1 MKKIYNVLLV
11 AFLAIGNIAYS
22 AANKKGETLN
32 QQSVQVYSA
41 PNPTGAI
48 TTKTIDE
55 AFEKSGLTMGGD
67 NNMNSPFEKRFG
79 KVYYKTYNLAMFSNT
94 DLTIKLIK
102 KYPKFGSLTPLTMSI
117 WSDDTKN
124 TMNIA
129 TLTLVGMSKAVGIP
143 VNDPDLVAYAAMVKT
158 ALKAAL
164 PNGEFQKTNFP
175 VVDVNKASSF
185 KQEFTVDMTAT
196 DPAEIQEIKGNIEAA
211 FEGEMEPLGFLLPN
225 YMNLQQDVFEGA
237 GFKDYDIYVT
247 YSICKFD
254 VIYPVSKNYPA
265 AGAWAP
271 CSMYIYHKK
280 GEDKI
285 HIGYLGVDS
294 WITSLGMTDK
304 DGKEGIDKLLE
315 AQGMI
320 TKILKDLN

>member
-1 MKKIYNVLLV
+1 MKNILKAMLI
-11 AFLAIGNIAYS
+11 AFLAIGTMAS
-22 AANKKGETLN
+22 AAVKTKAVELNKG
-32 QQSVQVYSA
+32 QSVQVFSA
-41 PNPTGAI
+41 PNADGAI

-79 KVYYKTYNLAMFSNT
+79 HVHYKTYNLAMFSNT
-94 DLTIKLIK
+94 DLTVKLIK

-117 WSDDTKN
+117 WSDDTKK
-124 TMNIA
+124 TMNIS
-129 TLTLVGMSKAVGIP
+129 TLTLTGMSKAVGIP
-143 VNDPDLVAYAAMVKT
+143 ENDPDLMAYAAMVKT
-158 ALKAAL
+158 GLKAAM
-164 PNGEFQKTNFP
+164 PKGEFQKTNFP
-175 VVDVNKASSF
+175 IVDKKSSF
-185 KQEFTVDMTAT
+185 KQEFTVDISET
-196 DPAEIQEIKGNIEAA
+196 DPAKIQEIKGNIEAG

-225 YMNLQQDVFEGA
+225 YMNLQTDVFDGL
-237 GFKDYDIYVT
+237 GFKEYDIYVT

-254 VIYPVSKNYPA
+254 VIYPVSKDYPA

-304 DGKEGIDKLLE
+304 EATGKLYE

-320 TKILKDLN
+320 TKILEGLN

>member
-1 MKKIYNVLLV
+1 MKNIFKAMLI
-11 AFLAIGNIAYS
+11 AILAIGTMLN
-22 AANKKGETLN
+22 AAGKTKAVEVNKG
-32 QQSVQVYSA
+32 QSVQVYSA
-41 PNPTGAI
+41 PNADGAI

-55 AFEKSGLTMGGD
+55 GFEKSGLTMGGD

-79 KVYYKTYNLAMFSNT
+79 KVHYKTYNLAMFYNT
-94 DLTIKLIK
+94 DLTVKLIK

-117 WSDDTKN
+117 WSDDEKK
-124 TMNIA
+124 TMNVS
-129 TLTLVGMSKAVGIP
+129 TLTLTGMSKAVGIP
-143 VNDPDLVAYAAMVKT
+143 ENDPDLIAYAALVKT
-158 ALKAAL
+158 ALKTAM
-164 PNGEFQKTNFP
+164 PKGEFQKNNFP
-175 VVDVNKASSF
+175 IVDKKASY
-185 KQEFTVDMTAT
+185 KQEFTVDVAGKT
-196 DPAEIQEIKGNIEAA
+196 DAQIQEMKGNLEAG

-225 YMNLQQDVFEGA
+225 YMNLQADVFDGI
-237 GFKDYDIYVT
+237 GFKEYDIYVT

-254 VIYPVSKNYPA
+254 VIYPVSKYYPA

-271 CSMYIYHKK
+271 CSMYIYHRK

-304 DGKEGIDKLLE
+304 EGNGKLYE

-320 TKILKDLN
+320 TKILEGL

>member
-1 MKKIYNVLLV
+1 MKNIYKVLVV
-11 AFLAIGNIAYS
+11 AFLALVTTGCAGISPKADAQNEG
-22 AANKKGETLN
+22 
-32 QQSVQVYSA
+32 QSVQVYSA
-41 PNPTGAI
+41 PNVDGAI
-48 TTKTIDE
+48 TPKTIDA

-79 KVYYKTYNLAMFSNT
+79 HVHYKTYNLAMFTNT
-94 DLTIKLIK
+94 DLTVKLIK

-124 TMNIA
+124 TMNIS
-129 TLTLVGMSKAVGIP
+129 TLTLTGMAKAVGIP
-143 VNDPDLVAYAAMVKT
+143 ENDPDLVAYAAMVKT

-175 VVDVNKASSF
+175 VVKETASF
-185 KQEFTVDMTAT
+185 AQEFVIDVSAT
-196 DPAEIQEIKGNIEAA
+196 DDAAIQELKSNIEAG

-225 YMNLQQDVFEGA
+225 YMNLQTDVFDGA

-254 VIYPVSKNYPA
+254 VIYPVSKFTPE

-294 WITSLGMTDK
+294 WITSLGITDK
-304 DGKEGIDKLLE
+304 EATGKLYE

-320 TKILKDLN
+320 NKILEGMN

>member
-1 MKKIYNVLLV
+1 MKTIYNILLV
-11 AFLAIGNIAYS
+11 AFLGYV
-22 AANKKGETLN
+22 TLSYAGIN
-32 QQSVQVYSA
+32 PKVDELNNEQSVQVYSA
-41 PNPTGAI
+41 PNPNGAI
-48 TTKTIDE
+48 TTQTIDE
-55 AFEKSGLTMGGD
+55 AFEQNGLSMGGD

-79 KVYYKTYNLAMFSNT
+79 KVHYKTYNLAMFSNT
-94 DLTIKLIK
+94 DLTVKLIK

-117 WSDDTKN
+117 WSDDTKK
-124 TMNIA
+124 TMNIS

-143 VNDPDLVAYAAMVKT
+143 VNDPDLVAYATMVKT

-164 PNGEFQKTNFP
+164 PNGGFQKTNFP

-185 KQEFTVDMTAT
+185 KQEFTVDMTET
-196 DPAEIQEIKGNIEAA
+196 DPDAIQEIRGNIEAA

-225 YMNLQQDVFEGA
+225 YMNLQQDVFEGL
-237 GFKDYDIYVT
+237 GFKEYDIYLT

-254 VIYPVSKNYPA
+254 VIYPVSKDSPA

-294 WITSLGMTDK
+294 WISSLGMTN
-304 DGKEGIDKLLE
+304 KEGIDKLYE

>member
-1 MKKIYNVLLV
+1 MLIAL
-11 AFLAIGNIAYS
+11 FAIGTMAN
-22 AANKKGETLN
+22 AAAKTKVVELNKG
-32 QQSVQVYSA
+32 QSVQIYSA
-41 PNPTGAI
+41 PNTDGAI

-55 AFEKSGLTMGGD
+55 AFEKSGLTVGGD

-79 KVYYKTYNLAMFSNT
+79 KVHYKTYNLAMFSNT
-94 DLTIKLIK
+94 DLTVKLIK

-117 WSDDTKN
+117 WSDDTKK
-124 TMNIA
+124 TMNVA
-129 TLTLVGMSKAVGIP
+129 TLTLTGMSKAVNIP
-143 VNDPDLVAYAAMVKT
+143 ESDPDLIAYAAMVKT

-164 PNGEFQKTNFP
+164 PKGDFQKTNFP
-175 VVDVNKASSF
+175 IVDKKASY
-185 KQEFTVDMTAT
+185 KQEFTIDMTET
-196 DPAEIQEIKGNIEAA
+196 DPDKIQEIKGNIEAA

-225 YMNLQQDVFEGA
+225 YMNLQADVFA
-237 GFKDYDIYVT
+237 PLGFNEYDIYVT

-254 VIYPVSKNYPA
+254 VIYPVSKDSPA

-271 CSMYIYHKK
+271 CSMYIYHRK

-294 WITSLGMTDK
+294 WITSLGMK
-304 DGKEGIDKLLE
+304 DKEGMDKLYE

-320 TKILKDLN
+320 TKILEGLN

>member
-1 MKKIYNVLLV
+1 MKNVYKAVLI
-11 AFLAIGNIAYS
+11 AFLAVGTMAYS
-22 AANKKGETLN
+22 AVKTKAVELNKG
-32 QQSVQVYSA
+32 QSVQVFSA
-41 PNPTGAI
+41 PNADGAI

-55 AFEKSGLTMGGD
+55 AFEKSGLAMGGD

-79 KVYYKTYNLAMFSNT
+79 HVHYKTYNLAMFSNT
-94 DLTIKLIK
+94 DLVIKLIK

-117 WSDDTKN
+117 WSDDTKK
-124 TMNIA
+124 TMNIS
-129 TLTLVGMSKAVGIP
+129 TLTLTGMSKAVGIP
-143 VNDPDLVAYAAMVKT
+143 ETDADLIAYAAMVKK
-158 ALKAAL
+158 ALKAAM
-164 PNGEFQKTNFP
+164 PKGEFQKTNFP
-175 VVDVNKASSF
+175 VVDKKSSF
-185 KQEFTVDMTAT
+185 AQEFTVDVSAT
-196 DPAEIQEIKGNIEAA
+196 DDKAIQDIKGNLEAG

-225 YMNLQQDVFEGA
+225 YMNLQADVFEGA

-254 VIYPVSKNYPA
+254 VIYPVSKLTPE

-294 WITSLGMTDK
+294 WITSLGMKDK
-304 DGKEGIDKLLE
+304 EAIAKLYE

-320 TKILKDLN
+320 TKILQGLN

>member
-1 MKKIYNVLLV
+1 MKNVYKILVV
-11 AFLAIGNIAYS
+11 AFLGLVTIGCSGINP
-22 AANKKGETLN
+22 KVGEQSN
-32 QQSVQVYSA
+32 EQSVQVYSA
-41 PNPTGAI
+41 PNPNGAI
-48 TTKTIDE
+48 TPKTIDE
-55 AFEKSGLTMGGD
+55 AFEKSGLTVGGD

-79 KVYYKTYNLAMFSNT
+79 KVHYKTYNLGMFSNT

-143 VNDPDLVAYAAMVKT
+143 VNDPDLMAYADMVKL

-175 VVDVNKASSF
+175 VIDKAASY

-237 GFKDYDIYVT
+237 GFTDYDIYVT

>member
-1 MKKIYNVLLV
+1 MKNIFKTMLIAL
-11 AFLAIGNIAYS
+11 FAIGTMAN
-22 AANKKGETLN
+22 AAAKTKVVELNKG
-32 QQSVQVYSA
+32 QSVQIYSA
-41 PNPTGAI
+41 PNTDGAI

-55 AFEKSGLTMGGD
+55 AFEKSGLTVGGD

-79 KVYYKTYNLAMFSNT
+79 KVHYKTYNLAMFSNT
-94 DLTIKLIK
+94 DLTVKLIK

-117 WSDDTKN
+117 WSDDTKK
-124 TMNIA
+124 TMNVA
-129 TLTLVGMSKAVGIP
+129 TLTLTGMSKAVNIP
-143 VNDPDLVAYAAMVKT
+143 ESDPDLIAYAAMVKT

-164 PNGEFQKTNFP
+164 PKGDFQKTNFP
-175 VVDVNKASSF
+175 IVDKKASY
-185 KQEFTVDMTAT
+185 KQEFTIDMTET
-196 DPAEIQEIKGNIEAA
+196 DPDKIQEIKGNIEAA

-225 YMNLQQDVFEGA
+225 YMNLQADVFA
-237 GFKDYDIYVT
+237 PLGFNEYDIYVT

-254 VIYPVSKNYPA
+254 VIYPVSKDSPA

-271 CSMYIYHKK
+271 CSMYIYHRK

-294 WITSLGMTDK
+294 WITSLGMK
-304 DGKEGIDKLLE
+304 DKEGMDKLYE

-320 TKILKDLN
+320 TKILEGLN

>member
-1 MKKIYNVLLV
+1 MKNIFKAMFI
-11 AFLAIGNIAYS
+11 AMLAIGTIANA
-22 AANKKGETLN
+22 AANKKVAVELN
-32 QQSVQVYSA
+32 KGQSVQVYSA
-41 PNPTGAI
+41 PNTDGAI

-55 AFEKSGLTMGGD
+55 GFEKSGMTMGGD

-79 KVYYKTYNLAMFSNT
+79 KVHYKTYNLAMFYNT
-94 DLTIKLIK
+94 DLTVKLIK

-117 WSDDTKN
+117 WSDDVKK
-124 TMNIA
+124 TMNVS
-129 TLTLVGMSKAVGIP
+129 TLTLTGMSKAVGIP
-143 VNDPDLVAYAAMVKT
+143 ENDPDLVAYAALVKT
-158 ALKAAL
+158 ALKTAM
-164 PNGEFQKTNFP
+164 PKGEFQKNNFP
-175 VVDVNKASSF
+175 IVDKKASY
-185 KQEFTVDMTAT
+185 KQEFTVDISET
-196 DPAEIQEIKGNIEAA
+196 DPAKIQEIKGNIEAG

-225 YMNLQQDVFEGA
+225 YMNLQQDVFDGL

-254 VIYPVSKNYPA
+254 VIYPVSKYYPA

-304 DGKEGIDKLLE
+304 EGIAKLQE

-320 TKILKDLN
+320 TKILNGLN

>member
-1 MKKIYNVLLV
+1 MAN
-11 AFLAIGNIAYS
+11 
-22 AANKKGETLN
+22 AAAKTKPVELNKG
-32 QQSVQVYSA
+32 QSVQVYSA
-41 PNPTGAI
+41 PNANGAI

-55 AFEKSGLTMGGD
+55 AFEKSGLTVGGD

-79 KVYYKTYNLAMFSNT
+79 KVHYKTYNLAMFSNT
-94 DLTIKLIK
+94 DLTVKLIK

-117 WSDDTKN
+117 WSDDTKK

-129 TLTLVGMSKAVGIP
+129 TLTLTGMSKAVGIP
-143 VNDPDLVAYAAMVKT
+143 ETDPDLIAYAAMVKT

-164 PNGEFQKTNFP
+164 PKGGFQKNNFP
-175 VVDVNKASSF
+175 VVDANKASSF
-185 KQEFTVDMTAT
+185 KQEFTVDMTET
-196 DPAEIQEIKGNIEAA
+196 DPDKIQEIKGNIEAA
-211 FEGEMEPLGFLLPN
+211 LEGEMEPLGFLLPN
-225 YMNLQQDVFEGA
+225 YMNLQADVFA
-237 GFKDYDIYVT
+237 PLGFNEYDIYVT

-254 VIYPVSKNYPA
+254 VIYPVSKDSPA

-271 CSMYIYHKK
+271 CSMYIYHRK

-294 WITSLGMTDK
+294 WITSLGMK
-304 DGKEGIDKLLE
+304 DKEGMDKLYE

-320 TKILKDLN
+320 TKILEGLN

>member
-1 MKKIYNVLLV
+1 MKNVYKAVLI
-11 AFLAIGNIAYS
+11 AFLAVGTMAYS
-22 AANKKGETLN
+22 AVKTKAVELNKG
-32 QQSVQVYSA
+32 QSVQVFSA
-41 PNPTGAI
+41 PNADGAI

-55 AFEKSGLTMGGD
+55 AFEKSGLAMGGD

-79 KVYYKTYNLAMFSNT
+79 HIHYKTYNLAMFSNT
-94 DLTIKLIK
+94 DLVIKLIK

-117 WSDDTKN
+117 WSDDTKK
-124 TMNIA
+124 TMNIS
-129 TLTLVGMSKAVGIP
+129 TLTLTGMSKAVGIP
-143 VNDPDLVAYAAMVKT
+143 ETDADLIAYAAMVKK
-158 ALKAAL
+158 ALKAAM
-164 PNGEFQKTNFP
+164 PKGEFQKTNFP
-175 VVDVNKASSF
+175 VVDKKSSF
-185 KQEFTVDMTAT
+185 KQEFTVDVSAT
-196 DPAEIQEIKGNIEAA
+196 DDKAIQDIKGNLEAG

-225 YMNLQQDVFEGA
+225 YMNLQADVFEGA

-254 VIYPVSKNYPA
+254 VIYPVSKLTPE

-294 WITSLGMTDK
+294 WITSLGMKDK
-304 DGKEGIDKLLE
+304 EAIAKLYE

-320 TKILKDLN
+320 TKILQGLN

>member
-1 MKKIYNVLLV
+1 MKNIFKAMLIAL
-11 AFLAIGNIAYS
+11 FAIGTMAN
-22 AANKKGETLN
+22 AATKTKAVELNKG
-32 QQSVQVYSA
+32 QSVQIYSA
-41 PNPTGAI
+41 PNTDGAI

-55 AFEKSGLTMGGD
+55 AFEKSGLTVGGD

-79 KVYYKTYNLAMFSNT
+79 KVHYKTYNLAMFSNT
-94 DLTIKLIK
+94 DLTVKLIK

-117 WSDDTKN
+117 WSDDTKK
-124 TMNIA
+124 TMNVA
-129 TLTLVGMSKAVGIP
+129 TLTLTGMSKAVNIP
-143 VNDPDLVAYAAMVKT
+143 ENDPDLIAYAAMVKT

-164 PNGEFQKTNFP
+164 PKGDFQKTNFP
-175 VVDVNKASSF
+175 IVDKKASY
-185 KQEFTVDMTAT
+185 KQEFTIDMTET
-196 DPAEIQEIKGNIEAA
+196 DPDKIQEIKGNIEAA

-225 YMNLQQDVFEGA
+225 YMNLQADVFA
-237 GFKDYDIYVT
+237 PLGFNEYDIYVT

-254 VIYPVSKNYPA
+254 VIYPVSKDSPA

-271 CSMYIYHKK
+271 CSMYIYHRK

-294 WITSLGMTDK
+294 WITSLGMK
-304 DGKEGIDKLLE
+304 DKEGMDKLYE

-320 TKILKDLN
+320 TKILEGLN

>member
-1 MKKIYNVLLV
+1 MKNIFKAMVV
-11 AFLAIGNIAYS
+11 AFLAIGTMAYS
-22 AANKKGETLN
+22 AVNTKVEELNKG
-32 QQSVQVYSA
+32 QSVQVISA
-41 PNPTGAI
+41 PNADGAI
-48 TTKTIDE
+48 TPKTIDA
-55 AFEKSGLTMGGD
+55 AFEKNGLTMGGD
-67 NNMNSPFEKRFG
+67 NNMNSPFEKRFNH
-79 KVYYKTYNLAMFSNT
+79 VHYKTYNLAMFSNT
-94 DLTIKLIK
+94 DLIVKLIK

-117 WSDDTKN
+117 WSDDTRK
-124 TMNIA
+124 TMNISA
-129 TLTLVGMSKAVGIP
+129 LSLTGMSKAVGIP
-143 VNDPDLVAYAAMVKT
+143 ENDPDLVAYADMVKT
-158 ALKAAL
+158 ALKAAM
-164 PNGEFQKTNFP
+164 PKGEFQKTNFP
-175 VVDVNKASSF
+175 IVDKAASY
-185 KQEFTVDMTAT
+185 KQEFTVDVSAT
-196 DPAEIQEIKGNIEAA
+196 DDKAIQELKGNIEAG

-225 YMNLQQDVFEGA
+225 YMNLQADVFDAA

-254 VIYPVSKNYPA
+254 VIYPVSKLTPE

-304 DGKEGIDKLLE
+304 EAIGKLYE

-320 TKILKDLN
+320 TKILQGLN

>member
-1 MKKIYNVLLV
+1 MKTIYNILLV
-11 AFLAIGNIAYS
+11 AFLGYA
-22 AANKKGETLN
+22 TLSYAGIN
-32 QQSVQVYSA
+32 QKVDELNNEQSVQVYSA
-41 PNPTGAI
+41 ANPNGAI
-48 TTKTIDE
+48 TTQTIDE
-55 AFEKSGLTMGGD
+55 AFEQNGLTMGGD

-79 KVYYKTYNLAMFSNT
+79 KVHYKTYNLAMFSNT
-94 DLTIKLIK
+94 DLTVKLIK

-117 WSDDTKN
+117 WSDDIKN
-124 TMNIA
+124 TMNIS

-158 ALKAAL
+158 AIKAAL
-164 PNGEFQKTNFP
+164 PKGEFQKTNFP

-185 KQEFTVDMTAT
+185 KQEFTVDMTET
-196 DPAEIQEIKGNIEAA
+196 DPDAIQEIRGNIEAA

-225 YMNLQQDVFEGA
+225 YMNLQQDVFEGL
-237 GFKDYDIYVT
+237 GFKEYDIYLT

-254 VIYPVSKNYPA
+254 VIYPVSKDSPA

-294 WITSLGMTDK
+294 WISSLGMTN
-304 DGKEGIDKLLE
+304 KEGIDKLYE

>member
-1 MKKIYNVLLV
+1 MKNIFKAMLV
-11 AFLAIGNIAYS
+11 AILAIGTMGN
-22 AANKKGETLN
+22 AAGKTKSVDVNKG
-32 QQSVQVYSA
+32 QSVQVYSA
-41 PNPTGAI
+41 PNADGAI

-79 KVYYKTYNLAMFSNT
+79 KVHYKTYNLAMFSNA
-94 DLTIKLIK
+94 DLTVKLIK

-117 WSDDTKN
+117 WSDDTKH

-129 TLTLVGMSKAVGIP
+129 TLTLTGMSKAVGIP
-143 VNDPDLVAYAAMVKT
+143 ENDPDLMAYAAMVKT
-158 ALKAAL
+158 ALNAAL
-164 PNGEFQKTNFP
+164 PKGGFQKTNFP
-175 VVDVNKASSF
+175 IVDKKSSF
-185 KQEFTVDMTAT
+185 KQEFTIDISET
-196 DPAEIQEIKGNIEAA
+196 DPAKIQEIKGNIEAG

-225 YMNLQQDVFEGA
+225 YMNLQTDVFDGL
-237 GFKDYDIYVT
+237 GFNEYDIYVT

-254 VIYPVSKNYPA
+254 VIYPVSKDSPA

-271 CSMYIYHKK
+271 CSMYIYHRK

-304 DGKEGIDKLLE
+304 EGIAKLYE

-320 TKILKDLN
+320 TKILEGLN

>member
-1 MKKIYNVLLV
+1 MKSICNVLLIS
-11 AFLAIGNIAYS
+11 FLAFVTAGYAGMNPKVDKQD
-22 AANKKGETLN
+22 NK
-32 QQSVQVYSA
+32 QSVQVYSA
-41 PNPTGAI
+41 PNHHGAI
-48 TTKTIDE
+48 TTKTIDD
-55 AFEKSGLTMGGD
+55 AFEQNGLTMGGD

-79 KVYYKTYNLAMFSNT
+79 KVHYKTYNLAMFSNN
-94 DLTIKLIK
+94 DLTVKLIK

-117 WSDDTKN
+117 WSDDRKN
-124 TMNIA
+124 TMNIS
-129 TLTLVGMSKAVGIP
+129 TLTLAGMSKAVGIP
-143 VNDPDLVAYAAMVKT
+143 VNDPDLVAYAAMVKK
-158 ALKAAL
+158 AIQAAL

-175 VVDVNKASSF
+175 VVDANKASSF
-185 KQEFTVDMTAT
+185 KQEFTVDMTETNPDA
-196 DPAEIQEIKGNIEAA
+196 IQEIQGNIEAA

-225 YMNLQQDVFEGA
+225 YMNLQQDVFEGL
-237 GFKDYDIYVT
+237 GFKEYDIYLT

-254 VIYPVSKNYPA
+254 VIYPVSKDSPA

-294 WITSLGMTDK
+294 WISSLGMTN
-304 DGKEGIDKLLE
+304 KEGIDKLYE

>member
-1 MKKIYNVLLV
+1 MKKIYNVILV
-11 AFLAIGNIAYS
+11 AFFMLGTLAYS
-22 AANKKGETLN
+22 ATKPKGQIPN

-41 PNPTGAI
+41 PNPDGAI
-48 TTKTIDE
+48 TPKTIDE

-79 KVYYKTYNLAMFSNT
+79 KVHYKTYNLAMFSNP
-94 DLTIKLIK
+94 DLTVKLIK

-117 WSDDTKN
+117 WSDDTKK

-143 VNDPDLVAYAAMVKT
+143 ENDPDLVAYAAMVQTALKT
-158 ALKAAL
+158 ALPK
-164 PNGEFQKTNFP
+164 GGFQKTNFP
-175 VVDVNKASSF
+175 VVDKKSSF
-185 KQEFTVDMTAT
+185 KQEFTIDISET
-196 DPAEIQEIKGNIEAA
+196 DPAKIQEIKGNIEAG

-225 YMNLQQDVFEGA
+225 YMNLQQDLFA
-237 GFKDYDIYVT
+237 GVGFDEYDIYVT

-254 VIYPVSKNYPA
+254 VIYPVSKYSPA

-304 DGKEGIDKLLE
+304 EGIAKLYE

-320 TKILKDLN
+320 TKILEGLN

>member
-1 MKKIYNVLLV
+1 MKNIFRVILIAV
-11 AFLAIGNIAYS
+11 LAIGSMLN
-22 AANKKGETLN
+22 AAGKTKVVELN
-32 QQSVQVYSA
+32 QGQSVQVYSA
-41 PNPTGAI
+41 PNADGAI

-55 AFEKSGLTMGGD
+55 GFEKSGLTMGGD
-67 NNMNSPFEKRFG
+67 NNMNNPFEKRFG
-79 KVYYKTYNLAMFSNT
+79 KVHYKTYNLAMFSNT
-94 DLTIKLIK
+94 DLTVKLIK

-117 WSDDTKN
+117 WSDDTKK
-124 TMNIA
+124 TMNVA
-129 TLTLVGMSKAVGIP
+129 TLTLTGMSKAVGIP
-143 VNDPDLVAYAAMVKT
+143 ENDPDLMAYAAMVKT
-158 ALKAAL
+158 ALKTAM
-164 PNGEFQKTNFP
+164 PKGEFQKNNFP
-175 VVDVNKASSF
+175 IVDKKASF
-185 KQEFTVDMTAT
+185 KQEFTVDVSGKT
-196 DPAEIQEIKGNIEAA
+196 DAQMQEVKSNIEAG

-225 YMNLQQDVFEGA
+225 YMNLQADVFDGA

-254 VIYPVSKNYPA
+254 VIYPVSKFYPA

-304 DGKEGIDKLLE
+304 EGMDKLYE

-320 TKILKDLN
+320 TKILEAL

>member
-1 MKKIYNVLLV
+1 MKNVFKAMLI
-11 AFLAIGNIAYS
+11 AILAIGTMLN
-22 AANKKGETLN
+22 AAGKTKAVELNKG
-32 QQSVQVYSA
+32 QSVQVYSA
-41 PNPTGAI
+41 PNTDGAI

-55 AFEKSGLTMGGD
+55 GFEKSGLTMGGD

-79 KVYYKTYNLAMFSNT
+79 KVHYKTYNLAMFYNT
-94 DLTIKLIK
+94 DLTVKLIK

-117 WSDDTKN
+117 WVDDTKK
-124 TMNIA
+124 TMNVA
-129 TLTLVGMSKAVGIP
+129 TLTLTGMSKAVNIP
-143 VNDPDLVAYAAMVKT
+143 ESDPDLIAYAELVKKALKT
-158 ALKAAL
+158 AMPK
-164 PNGEFQKTNFP
+164 GVFQKNNFP
-175 VVDVNKASSF
+175 IVDSKASY
-185 KQEFTVDMTAT
+185 KQEFTIDMTET
-196 DPAEIQEIKGNIEAA
+196 DPAKIQEIKGNIEAG

-225 YMNLQQDVFEGA
+225 YMNLQTDVFDGI
-237 GFKDYDIYVT
+237 GFNEYDIYVT

-254 VIYPVSKNYPA
+254 VIYPVSKYYPA

-271 CSMYIYHKK
+271 CSMYIYHRK

-304 DGKEGIDKLLE
+304 EGKDKLYE

-320 TKILKDLN
+320 TKILEGL

>member
-1 MKKIYNVLLV
+1 MKSIYNTLLIT
-11 AFLAIGNIAYS
+11 FLAS
-22 AANKKGETLN
+22 VTLGCAGISQKVDDQN
-32 QQSVQVYSA
+32 NEQSVQVYSA
-41 PNPTGAI
+41 PNQDATI

-55 AFEKSGLTMGGD
+55 AFEKNGLTMGGD
-67 NNMNSPFEKRFG
+67 NNMNFPFEKRFG

-94 DLTIKLIK
+94 DLTVKLIK

-124 TMNIA
+124 TMNIS
-129 TLTLVGMSKAVGIP
+129 TLTLVGMSKAVDIP
-143 VNDPDLVAYAAMVKT
+143 VNDPDLVAYAAMVKM
-158 ALKAAL
+158 AIKAAL
-164 PNGEFQKTNFP
+164 PNGEFKKTNFP

-185 KQEFTVDMTAT
+185 KQEFTVNMTETNPDA
-196 DPAEIQEIKGNIEAA
+196 IQAIKGNIEAA

-225 YMNLQQDVFEGA
+225 YMNLQQDVFEGL
-237 GFKDYDIYVT
+237 GFKEYDIYLT

-254 VIYPVSKNYPA
+254 VIYPVSKDSPA

-271 CSMYIYHKK
+271 CSMYIYHRK

-294 WITSLGMTDK
+294 WISSLGMTDK
-304 DGKEGIDKLLE
+304 EGIEKLYE
-315 AQGMI
+315 AQTMI

>member
-1 MKKIYNVLLV
+1 MKNIYKVLAI
-11 AFLAIGNIAYS
+11 AFLLMGTMAN
-22 AANKKGETLN
+22 AAVAKKAVVQNEG
-32 QQSVQVYSA
+32 QSVQVYSA
-41 PNPTGAI
+41 PNADGAI

-55 AFEKSGLTMGGD
+55 GFEKSGLTMGGD

-79 KVYYKTYNLAMFSNT
+79 KVHYKTYNLAMFSNT
-94 DLTIKLIK
+94 DLTVKLIK

-117 WSDDTKN
+117 WSDDTKK
-124 TMNIA
+124 TMNVA
-129 TLTLVGMSKAVGIP
+129 TLTLTGMSKAVGIP
-143 VNDPDLVAYAAMVKT
+143 ENDPDLMAYAAMVKT
-158 ALKAAL
+158 ALKTAM
-164 PNGEFQKTNFP
+164 PKGEFQKTNFP
-175 VVDVNKASSF
+175 IVDKKASY
-185 KQEFTVDMTAT
+185 KQEFTVDVSAT
-196 DPAEIQEIKGNIEAA
+196 DDAAIQELKGNIEAG

-225 YMNLQQDVFEGA
+225 YMNLQADVFDGV

-254 VIYPVSKNYPA
+254 VIYPVSKYYPA

-271 CSMYIYHKK
+271 CSMYIYHRK

-304 DGKEGIDKLLE
+304 EGIAKLNE

-320 TKILKDLN
+320 TKILEGLN

>member
-1 MKKIYNVLLV
+1 MAIFFAVLT
-11 AFLAIGNIAYS
+11 IATMS
-22 AANKKGETLN
+22 NAAEMNAG
-32 QQSVQVYSA
+32 QSVQVYSA
-41 PNPTGAI
+41 PNEDGAI

-55 AFEKSGLTMGGD
+55 GFEKSGLTMGGD
-67 NNMNSPFEKRFG
+67 NNMNNPFEKRFG
-79 KVYYKTYNLAMFSNT
+79 KVHYKTYNLAMFSNT
-94 DLTIKLIK
+94 DLTVKLIK

-117 WSDDTKN
+117 WSDDTKK
-124 TMNIA
+124 TMNIS
-129 TLTLVGMSKAVGIP
+129 TLTLTGMSKAVGIP
-143 VNDPDLVAYAAMVKT
+143 ENDPDLMAYATMVKT
-158 ALKAAL
+158 ALKTAM
-164 PNGEFQKTNFP
+164 PKGEFQKNNFP
-175 VVDVNKASSF
+175 IVDKKASY
-185 KQEFTVDMTAT
+185 KQEFTVDVAGKT
-196 DPAEIQEIKGNIEAA
+196 DAEMQEVKSNLEAG

-225 YMNLQQDVFEGA
+225 YMNLQTDVFDGV

-254 VIYPVSKNYPA
+254 VIYPVSKFYPA

-304 DGKEGIDKLLE
+304 DGVGKLYE

-320 TKILKDLN
+320 TKILEAL

>member
-1 MKKIYNVLLV
+1 MKNIFKAITI
-11 AFLAIGNIAYS
+11 AFLAIGTISY
-22 AANKKGETLN
+22 AANPKGNSLN
-32 QQSVQVYSA
+32 NDQSVQVYSA
-41 PNPTGAI
+41 PNTKDAI

-79 KVYYKTYNLAMFSNT
+79 KVHYKTYNLGMFSNT
-94 DLTIKLIK
+94 DLTVKLIK

-117 WSDDTKN
+117 WSDDTKK

-129 TLTLVGMSKAVGIP
+129 TLTLTGMSKAVNIP
-143 VNDPDLVAYAAMVKT
+143 KTDPDLIAYANMITV

-175 VVDVNKASSF
+175 IVDKKASY
-185 KQEFTVDMTAT
+185 KQEFTIDVSAT
-196 DPAEIQEIKGNIEAA
+196 DDASIQALKGNIEAG

-225 YMNLQQDVFEGA
+225 YMNLQADVFDGL
-237 GFKDYDIYVT
+237 GFKEYDIYVT

-254 VIYPVSKNYPA
+254 VIYPVSKYYPA

-271 CSMYIYHKK
+271 CSMYIYHRK

-294 WITSLGMTDK
+294 WITSLGMK
-304 DGKEGIDKLLE
+304 DKEGIDKLYE

-320 TKILKDLN
+320 TKIIEGMN

>member
-1 MKKIYNVLLV
+1 MKKIFNAMLIALLAV
-11 AFLAIGNIAYS
+11 GTMGY
-22 AANKKGETLN
+22 AAAKSKGVELNKG
-32 QQSVQVYSA
+32 QSVQIYSA
-41 PNPTGAI
+41 PNADGAI
-48 TTKTIDE
+48 TPKTIDE
-55 AFEKSGLTMGGD
+55 AFEKSGLTVGGD

-79 KVYYKTYNLAMFSNT
+79 KVHYKTYNLGMFSNT
-94 DLTIKLIK
+94 DLTVKLIK

-117 WSDDTKN
+117 WSDDTKK

-129 TLTLVGMSKAVGIP
+129 TLTLTGMSKAVGIP
-143 VNDPDLVAYAAMVKT
+143 ENDPDLVAYAAMVKT

-164 PNGEFQKTNFP
+164 PKGEFQKTNFP
-175 VVDVNKASSF
+175 IVDKKASY
-185 KQEFTVDMTAT
+185 KQEFTIDITET
-196 DPAEIQEIKGNIEAA
+196 DPAKIQEIKGNIEAG
-211 FEGEMEPLGFLLPN
+211 FEAEMEPLGFLLPN
-225 YMNLQQDVFEGA
+225 YMNLQADVFA
-237 GFKDYDIYVT
+237 PLGFDEYDIYVT

-254 VIYPVSKNYPA
+254 VIYPVSKYYPA

-271 CSMYIYHKK
+271 CSMYIYHRK

-304 DGKEGIDKLLE
+304 EGMDKLYE

-320 TKILKDLN
+320 TKILQGMN

>member
-1 MKKIYNVLLV
+1 MKKIYNILV
-11 AFLAIGNIAYS
+11 IAFLGLVTIGCAGVNPQVDEQ
-22 AANKKGETLN
+22 NKG
-32 QQSVQVYSA
+32 QSVQVYSA
-41 PNPTGAI
+41 PNANGAI

-55 AFEKSGLTMGGD
+55 AFEKSGLIVGGD

-79 KVYYKTYNLAMFSNT
+79 KVHYKTYNLAMFSNT
-94 DLTIKLIK
+94 DLTVKLIK

-129 TLTLVGMSKAVGIP
+129 TLTLTGMSKAVGIP
-143 VNDPDLVAYAAMVKT
+143 ENDPDLIAYAEMVKT

-164 PNGEFQKTNFP
+164 PNGEFQKNNFP
-175 VVDVNKASSF
+175 VVDANKASSF
-185 KQEFTVDMTAT
+185 KQEFTVDMTET
-196 DPAEIQEIKGNIEAA
+196 DPDAIQEIKGNIEAA

-225 YMNLQQDVFEGA
+225 YMNLQADVFA
-237 GFKDYDIYVT
+237 PLGFDEYDIYVT

-254 VIYPVSKNYPA
+254 VIYPVSKDSPA

-271 CSMYIYHKK
+271 CSMYIYHRK

-294 WITSLGMTDK
+294 WITSLGMTE
-304 DGKEGIDKLLE
+304 KEGIDKLYE

-320 TKILKDLN
+320 TKILEDL

>member
-1 MKKIYNVLLV
+1 MKNVFKAMLISL
-11 AFLAIGNIAYS
+11 LAIGTMAN
-22 AANKKGETLN
+22 AAAKTKPVELNKG
-32 QQSVQVYSA
+32 QSVQVYSA
-41 PNPTGAI
+41 PNANGAI

-55 AFEKSGLTMGGD
+55 AFEKSGLTVGGD

-79 KVYYKTYNLAMFSNT
+79 KVHYKTYNLAMFSNT
-94 DLTIKLIK
+94 DLTVKLIK

-117 WSDDTKN
+117 WSDDTKK

-129 TLTLVGMSKAVGIP
+129 TLTLTGMSKAVGIP
-143 VNDPDLVAYAAMVKT
+143 ETDPDLIAYAAMVKT

-164 PNGEFQKTNFP
+164 PKGGFQKNNFP
-175 VVDVNKASSF
+175 VVDANKASSF
-185 KQEFTVDMTAT
+185 KQEFTVDMTET
-196 DPAEIQEIKGNIEAA
+196 DPDKIQEIKGNIEAA

-225 YMNLQQDVFEGA
+225 YMNLQADVFA
-237 GFKDYDIYVT
+237 PLGFNEYDIYVT

-254 VIYPVSKNYPA
+254 VIYPVSKDSPA

-271 CSMYIYHKK
+271 CSMYIYHRK

-294 WITSLGMTDK
+294 WITSLGMK
-304 DGKEGIDKLLE
+304 DKEGMDKLYE

-320 TKILKDLN
+320 TKILEGLN

>member
-1 MKKIYNVLLV
+1 MKNIFKAMLI
-11 AFLAIGNIAYS
+11 AFLAIGTMAS
-22 AANKKGETLN
+22 AAVKTKAVELNKG
-32 QQSVQVYSA
+32 QSVQVFSA
-41 PNPTGAI
+41 PNADGAI

-79 KVYYKTYNLAMFSNT
+79 HVHYKTYNLAMFSNT
-94 DLTIKLIK
+94 DLTVKLIK

-117 WSDDTKN
+117 WSDDTKK
-124 TMNIA
+124 TMNIS
-129 TLTLVGMSKAVGIP
+129 TLTLTGMSKAVGIP
-143 VNDPDLVAYAAMVKT
+143 ENDPDLMAYAAMVKT
-158 ALKAAL
+158 ALKAAM
-164 PNGEFQKTNFP
+164 PKGEFQKTNFP
-175 VVDVNKASSF
+175 IVDKTASY
-185 KQEFTVDMTAT
+185 KQEFTVDVSAT
-196 DPAEIQEIKGNIEAA
+196 DDAAIQELKGNIEAG

-225 YMNLQQDVFEGA
+225 YMNLQADVFDGL
-237 GFKDYDIYVT
+237 GFKEYDIYVT

-254 VIYPVSKNYPA
+254 VIYPVSKDYPA

-304 DGKEGIDKLLE
+304 EATGKLLE

-320 TKILKDLN
+320 TKILEGLN